1 MITTTL
7 SRLARAATPSLC
19 AAAFVSI
26 ASLSSTPAL
35 ACGGTRGGVQGPAP
49 TPPCTASTVIYKQV
63 RQPLIG
69 PIITPTFPLLV
80 SNFITTQNCPTAVRL
95 EITLGVFNSANQLVG
110 AGSIDVMNP
119 QVGVVTQ
126 RVVNV
131 LRLQQ
136 PAIPTGI
143 YTVIGSATVT
153 LANGNRFTNSGDTCL
168 AVVDPSPADPTQPRL
183 NVEILNFPND
193 PAHAGDHIA
202 SNYRITNND
211 PVHTYT
217 GDFVVRNKNS
227 ATQPSID
234 LFNPGSEPFFVY
246 SIAAPVPGANFPL
259 GFANDLPPGACLPLP
274 PNPADPAIPEIVS
287 TITLAPGE
295 SVDMPVVSRGW
306 GMCSGGSGCEQIGV
320 LSGFFSDGTML
331 EACAGG
337 AAIVDDSVPPTYEC
351 DDGES
356 GAAAF
361 VVPMGPGNSML
372 EWVGLPSPTSEILL
386 KTDAPQ
392 LIPVLVNGLP
402 RGAQLRTV
410 VLNDRWARYE
420 WTILNDGTGPNPG
433 DLIQASLPVRFTP
446 SPNGPPLAIVDAGV
460 MPMPGEPFGFAE
472 FYPFGKG
479 MLTLNHL
486 TSPLLIDSFFD
497 VFFQL
502 EAAQFGG
509 ACDNPR
515 GQSHAGSGGEPLP
528 MESFSLSFAPSAGGA
543 EFTAAVGLMLPPCDS
558 PPSAVTLA
566 VNIVRGFSRAA
577 AGGEPCPG
585 DTNGDGVINFS
596 DLNAVLSAFGQVGS
610 GIPGDVNDDGIVN
623 FSDLNIVLSNFGTVC
638 AQ

>member
-1 MITTTL
+1 MIKTL
-7 SRLARAATPSLC
+7 SRMARAAIPSLC
-19 AAAFVSI
+19 AAALL
-26 ASLSSTPAL
+26 SLAPFTSSPSF

-69 PIITPTFPLLV
+69 PIISLTFPLVV
-80 SNFITTQNCPTAVRL
+80 SNYITTQNCPNAVRL
-95 EITLGVFNSANQLVG
+95 EITLGVFNSANQLV
-110 AGSIDVMNP
+110 AIGSLDIMNP

-131 LRLQQ
+131 LRLQL

-143 YTVIGSATVT
+143 YTVVGSATVT

-168 AVVDPSPADPTQPRL
+168 AVVDPSPADPTLPRL
-183 NVEILNFPND
+183 DVEILNFPND

-202 SNYRITNND
+202 TNYRITNND

-227 ATQPSID
+227 ATQPTID

-246 SIAAPVPGANFPL
+246 SIAAPVQGDNFPL
-259 GFANDLPPGACLPLP
+259 GFANDLPPGVCLPLP

-295 SVDMPVVSRGW
+295 SIDMPVVSRGW

-320 LSGFFSDGTML
+320 LTGFFSDGTLL
-331 EACAGG
+331 EACAGR

-361 VVPMGPGNSML
+361 VFQGDPGMPSML
-372 EWVGLPSPTSEILL
+372 NWIGLPTPTEEITL
-386 KTDAPQ
+386 KSDAPQ
-392 LIPVLVNGLP
+392 NIPVLVNGLP
-402 RGAQLRTV
+402 RAAQLRTV

-420 WTILNDGTGPNPG
+420 WTMLNDGTGPNPG
-433 DLIQASLPVRFTP
+433 DLIEANLPVRFAFSGEGLP
-446 SPNGPPLAIVDAGV
+446 FVIVGASV
-460 MPMPGEPFGFAE
+460 MPMPGEPFGFAHL
-472 FYPFGKG
+472 YPFAKG
-479 MLTLNHL
+479 MLTLNHHNN
-486 TSPLLIDSFFD
+486 TIPVDSFFD
-497 VFFQL
+497 VFFQV
-502 EAAQFGG
+502 EAAQFGSI
-509 ACDNPR
+509 CVPDR
-515 GQSHAGSGGEPLP
+515 GGLLAGGEPMPL
-528 MESFSLSFAPSAGGA
+528 EEVS
-543 EFTAAVGLMLPPCDS
+543 FTAAGGGVGGADFLASVRLVVPPCDA
-558 PPSAVTLA
+558 PGQAVTLA
-566 VNIVRGFSRAA
+566 VNLVRGFSRGAI
-577 AGGEPCPG
+577 GGEPCPG
-585 DTNGDGVINFS
+585 DTNGDAVINFS
-596 DLNAVLSAFGQVGS
+596 DLNAVLSTFGQVGF
-610 GIPGDVNDDGIVN
+610 GIPGDVNYDGIVN
-623 FSDLNIVLSNFGTVC
+623 FPDLNIVLSNFGTVC